1 MNLAA
6 ARIFVPDVAA
16 AKTFYQSLL
25 GLRLKSDGIDD
36 GFCVFDAG
44 DIDLVIESVPDDA
57 PEEDREL
64 VGRFTGLSFR
74 VHDLAAQYVR
84 LRAAGVRF
92 PGGAPAAQSWGGLLT
107 TLRDPAG
114 NEIQLVQYPAK

>member
-44 DIDLVIESVPDDA
+44 EIDLVIESVPDDA
-57 PEEDREL
+57 PAEDREL

-74 VHDLAAQYVR
+74 VHDLAAR
-84 LRAAGVRF
+84 TARRDR
-92 PGGAPAAQSWGGLLT
+92 PGDRIGARRRPRGG
-107 TLRDPAG
+107 P
-114 NEIQLVQYPAK
+114 